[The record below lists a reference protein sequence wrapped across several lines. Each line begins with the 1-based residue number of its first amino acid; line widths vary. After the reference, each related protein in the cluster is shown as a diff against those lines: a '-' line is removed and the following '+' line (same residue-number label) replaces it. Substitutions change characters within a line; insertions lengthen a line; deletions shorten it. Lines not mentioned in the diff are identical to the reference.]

1 LAHKRLRGFLIGVSQ
16 AATLLSRAAG
26 RDIGLAGRPERGC
39 APRLL
44 GVVRC
49 GIDGR
54 AHLLTSISMRIVQ
67 SLGDAARR
75 RLLTSVLLAVGPL
88 GRAGA
93 IPFVLVYSKSTRR
106 AHVPFWRAHS
116 IFRDQDWRC
125 RLARRPEARQRS
137 QRRFIGTSRAA
148 GQLRQAE
155 SRRSDRGGRS
165 NCDAVLGKVW
175 HMTPA
180 HWPTLRD
187 DLAIARRCGACR

>member
-1 LAHKRLRGFLIGVSQ
+1 
-16 AATLLSRAAG
+16 
-26 RDIGLAGRPERGC
+26 
-39 APRLL
+39 
-44 GVVRC
+44 
-49 GIDGR
+49 
-54 AHLLTSISMRIVQ
+54 M
-67 SLGDAARR
+67 
-75 RLLTSVLLAVGPL
+75 LAVGPL

-93 IPFVLVYSKSTRR
+93 IPFVLVYSKSTMR
-106 AHVPFWRAHS
+106 AHVPFRRARG

-165 NCDAVLGKVW
+165 NCDAVLGKVL